1 MKKLNEK
8 YNLKIYIY
16 DKCLMFLRPIPRFL
30 FLFYKKNLLGGII
43 TCGFS
48 FSFCGGPSGKKIEY
62 LLFKIIDILFVIK

>member
-1 MKKLNEK
+1 
-8 YNLKIYIY
+8 
-16 DKCLMFLRPIPRFL
+16 MFLRPIPRFL